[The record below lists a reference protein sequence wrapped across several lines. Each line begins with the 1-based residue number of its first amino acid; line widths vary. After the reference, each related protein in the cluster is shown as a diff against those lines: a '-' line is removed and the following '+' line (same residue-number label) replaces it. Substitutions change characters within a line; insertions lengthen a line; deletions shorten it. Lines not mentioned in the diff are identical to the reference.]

1 MLERMDLTVLEC
13 RTRGARQDCTAG
25 GEMNRLIVGISGATG
40 IIYGVRLLEE
50 LHAAGVETHLV
61 TSRAGEMTRAYET
74 PYSAPELRAK
84 ADVSYPIGDVGAA
97 IASGSFRTRGMI
109 IAPCSMRTLAEIA
122 TGVTTSLLTRAA
134 DVCLKERRRVVLLVR
149 ETPLTTVHLRNM
161 LAATEAGAIIF
172 RRYRRFTIGR
182 PPSTI
187 SSTTPSGGCWTCSTW
202 TPALFIVG
210 ANRLTTSRPTETARA
225 SRSQSDSPTA
235 PGHWRATPLIEPA
248 TSLLRCTSRDLAAV
262 VTQPPGPTHVRSVRL
277 RREQAGG

>member
-1 MLERMDLTVLEC
+1 MLERMDLTVLGAG
-13 RTRGARQDCTAG
+13 RSARQDCTAG
-25 GEMNRLIVGISGATG
+25 GEMKRLIVGISGATG

-50 LHAAGVETHLV
+50 LHSAGVETHLV

-74 PYSAPELRAK
+74 PYSAQELRAK
-84 ADVSYPIGDVGAA
+84 ADVSYPIGDVRAA

-172 RRYRRFTIGR
+172 PPVPAFYDRPATLDDIVNHTIGR
-182 PPSTI
+182 VLDLFDLE
-187 SSTTPSGGCWTCSTW
+187 SGLVHRWG
-202 TPALFIVG
+202 
-210 ANRLTTSRPTETARA
+210 E
-225 SRSQSDSPTA
+225 
-235 PGHWRATPLIEPA
+235 
-248 TSLLRCTSRDLAAV
+248 
-262 VTQPPGPTHVRSVRL
+262 PTHHEPSHRNGKSVQIA
-277 RREQAGG
+277 E